1 MREKCSCSRCY
12 QTEEVYYYYYY
23 YYYYYCRL
31 LLHWLQK
38 ANAAA
43 VVMKLLL
50 AVLQDLADLRT
61 TPSREEGLFGFF
73 TYSIKGLLPTIK

>member
-12 QTEEVYYYYYY
+12 QTEEVY